1 MITQR
6 HKIQTMI
13 SQLLTLFA
21 AASCAGVT
29 QRDQGLP
36 RGLVFI
42 VDPAPG
48 QPKLDQGERHKNH
61 KEQPGQRTRIPHLE
75 VKETLIVNLDYP
87 EEQRIHWTCR
97 GLGIIGAA

>member
-48 QPKLDQGERHKNH
+48 QVELDQRDRQDDD
-61 KEQPGQRTRIPHLE
+61 EQHPRE
-75 VKETLIVNLDYP
+75 
-87 EEQRIHWTCR
+87 C
-97 GLGIIGAA
+97 